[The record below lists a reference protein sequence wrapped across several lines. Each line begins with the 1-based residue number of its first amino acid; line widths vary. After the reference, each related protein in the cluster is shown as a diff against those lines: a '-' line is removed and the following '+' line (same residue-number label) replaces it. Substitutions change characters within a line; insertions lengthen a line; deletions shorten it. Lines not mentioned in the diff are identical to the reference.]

1 MSQEHVA
8 AAQRLRKAVQHLAQ
22 RIIQLEIKA
31 DDLDIVAKTIEKST
45 QDLQGE
51 KVPRWWGRKS
61 SNGETRSRSYRSRGI
76 FK

>member
-51 KVPRWWGRKS
+51 KVPR
-61 SNGETRSRSYRSRGI
+61 
-76 FK
+76 